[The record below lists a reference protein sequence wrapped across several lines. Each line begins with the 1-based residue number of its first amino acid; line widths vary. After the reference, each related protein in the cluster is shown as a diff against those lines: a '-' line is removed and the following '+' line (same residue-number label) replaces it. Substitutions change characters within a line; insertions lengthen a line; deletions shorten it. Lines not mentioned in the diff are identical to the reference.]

1 CRYGFILFGK
11 EGEKFLFGEKRCVD
25 ISTPECEERE
35 LSRLN
40 NFFCFPYLNKIDVL
54 NTPSWVKNTVWYQ
67 IFPDRFCNG
76 RPEISPEGVEPW

>member
-1 CRYGFILFGK
+1 AVFKPQKRRCRYGFILFGK

-54 NTPSWVKNTVWYQ
+54 NTPSWVK
-67 IFPDRFCNG
+67 
-76 RPEISPEGVEPW
+76 